1 MPSPNPSEQIAAIQT
16 RIIVDLRMKSIRT
29 FCESNMVHDAGKAD
43 GGLTDRAWACQ
54 CILNILDGLIDEQL
68 LEDP

>member
-1 MPSPNPSEQIAAIQT
+1 MPSPNPSEHDDLLLV
-16 RIIVDLRMKSIRT
+16 RLRMKSIRT

-43 GGLTDRAWACQ
+43 GGLTNRAWACQ

>member
-1 MPSPNPSEQIAAIQT
+1 MPSPNPSEHDDLLLV
-16 RIIVDLRMKSIRT
+16 RLRMESIRT

-43 GGLTDRAWACQ
+43 GGLTNRAWACQ
-54 CILNILDGLIDEQL
+54 CILNILNGLIDEQL